1 MQVKD
6 RIKEAR
12 NNSGLTATQLADA
25 IGVTQATISRYE
37 NGYVKR
43 IPTDILKKIA
53 EVCNCQLESLVVED
67 EQYSYLIGKGNT
79 ILENTKEED
88 EKLIL
93 NWYHKQGKEIQELIK
108 KIARS
113 V

>member
-6 RIKEAR
+6 RIKEVR
-12 NNSGLTATQLADA
+12 ISSGLTTSQLADA

-37 NGYVKR
+37 NGYVRR
-43 IPTDILKKIA
+43 IPVDMLKKIA
-53 EVCNCQLESLVVED
+53 EACHCQLESLVVED
-67 EQYSYLIGKGNT
+67 AQYAHLIGKGNDD
-79 ILENTKEED
+79 LENNMDED

-93 NWYHKQGKEIQELIK
+93 NWYHRQSREIQEFVKQIV
-108 KIARS
+108 RS